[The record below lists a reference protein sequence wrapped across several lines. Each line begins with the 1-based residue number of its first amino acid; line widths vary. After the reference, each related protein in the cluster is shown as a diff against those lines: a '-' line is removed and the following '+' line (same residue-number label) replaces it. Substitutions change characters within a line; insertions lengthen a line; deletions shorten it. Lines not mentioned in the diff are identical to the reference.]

1 MRLGVR
7 LGPVSVSGRVGGG
20 RRHHTRQRRAV
31 RPLRA
36 MSFHSWLEHPVLL
49 LTVGWF
55 WWALVLEF
63 LLLKFI
69 VQASLWGLH
78 QLVLWRNARRTEAV

>member
-7 LGPVSVSGRVGGG
+7 LGPVSVSGRIGG
-20 RRHHTRQRRAV
+20 RRRHYHRTRQRHAV

-36 MSFHSWLEHPVLL
+36 MSFQSWLEHPVLL
-49 LTVGWF
+49 FTVGLI

-63 LLLKFI
+63 LFFKLLF
-69 VQASLWGLH
+69 QAGLWGLH
-78 QLVLWRNARRTEAV
+78 RFALWRSTK